1 MVMDEPR
8 PEAEQQRAEKASRLL
23 GAGAMTAL
31 SLAYPLVSGWYFWH
45 DWFKFLGRDTPV
57 TVGMPGVSVP
67 VNDYL
72 ITWLSP
78 WRLVLAMITAK
89 LLFSSAK
96 KLRQGA
102 SDAKA
107 LSILTLFGVLAPQVV
122 WYFEFANDWSAGR
135 GLGSIAMLFFAVTM
149 LPAMILAKGKGAL
162 AGWGALADNNK
173 ARVMGGAI
181 GLGWLAMAAMSLVD
195 HSFQLLDGMKTF
207 AAATAVLP
215 LAALA
220 MLGLYRQKTW
230 GMLAGGATVAAAGAS
245 AVALGDTSIQAT
257 GTTMDL
263 AFGTVA
269 NSPIASAAIPAVL
282 LALLMRPFLTGAA
295 KKVAGVEE
303 QQTGVRIDTTASSSS
318 EDDREL
324 ATSDA
329 ADARRR
335 AG

>member
-1 MVMDEPR
+1 MEEPR
-8 PEAEQQRAEKASRLL
+8 SEAEQEGAERTSRLL

-31 SLAYPLVSGWYFWH
+31 SLAYPLMSGWYFWH
-45 DWFKFLGRDTPV
+45 DWFKYFGRDTPL

-67 VNDYL
+67 VNELL

-78 WRLVLAMITAK
+78 WRVILAMITAK
-89 LLFSSAK
+89 LLFTSAK

-107 LSILTLFGVLAPQVV
+107 LSMLTLFGVLAPQIV
-122 WYFEFANDWSAGR
+122 WYFEFANDWNAGQ
-135 GLGSIAMLFFAVTM
+135 GFGSIAMLFAAATM
-149 LPAMILAKGKGAL
+149 IPALLLAKGKGAL
-162 AGWGALADNNK
+162 AGWGKLADENK
-173 ARVMGGAI
+173 PRVMAGAV

-245 AVALGDTSIQAT
+245 AVALSDTSIQAT

-269 NSPIASAAIPAVL
+269 NSPVTAAAIPAVIF
-282 LALLMRPFLTGAA
+282 ALLMRPFLSGAA

-303 QQTGVRIDTTASSSS
+303 RETGIRVDASASAANVDES
-318 EDDREL
+318 ESPLNSGAE
-324 ATSDA
+324 S
-329 ADARRR
+329 RRR